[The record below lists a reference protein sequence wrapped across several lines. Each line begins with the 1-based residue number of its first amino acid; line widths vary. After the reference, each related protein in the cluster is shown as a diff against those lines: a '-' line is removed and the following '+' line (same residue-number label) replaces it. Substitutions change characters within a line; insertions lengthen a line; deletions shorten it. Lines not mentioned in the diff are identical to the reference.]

1 MTVEFDDARSGDKA
15 LAIAGEAHG
24 EVRQSLWLGSWFYEL
39 DGKTSENPAG
49 TLAFLEKISQQFVH
63 VKDIDVPS
71 RMCLCNLIIL
81 LGI

>member
-1 MTVEFDDARSGDKA
+1 MKFDKA
-15 LAIAGEAHG
+15 CGWAP
-24 EVRQSLWLGSWFYEL
+24 GSRSWME
-39 DGKTSENPAG
+39 KPSENPAG
-49 TLAFLEKISQQFVH
+49 TLAFLEKISQQIVH

>member
-24 EVRQSLWLGSWFYEL
+24 EVRQSLWLGSWFY
-39 DGKTSENPAG
+39 
-49 TLAFLEKISQQFVH
+49 AFLEKISQQIVH